1 MEMMEDQQQQLFAF
15 AMAIILVFL
24 LMGML
29 FESLSLP
36 LSIITAVPF
45 AMFGAYWMLLITGT
59 AFDLMA
65 GIGIVIM
72 VGIVVNNAIV
82 LVDLVQ
88 LNRSSGMD
96 RNEALI
102 SAGRQ
107 RFRPILMT
115 AATTIVGLIPMAVGN
130 ASLAGI
136 PYKALGRVVI
146 GGLITS
152 SLMTLLL
159 VPLLYTFIDDI
170 RGWFGKIAGFA
181 LAKEDKS

>member
-1 MEMMEDQQQQLFAF
+1 MEDQRQQQFAF
-15 AMAIILVFL
+15 LLAIVLVFL

-29 FESLSLP
+29 FESVSLP
-36 LSIITAVPF
+36 LCIIAAVPF
-45 AMFGAYWMLLITGT
+45 AMFGAYWMLFITGT
-59 AFDLMA
+59 TFDLMA

-88 LNRSSGMD
+88 LNRAEGMSRRD
-96 RNEALI
+96 ALL
-102 SAGRQ
+102 SAGSQ

-115 AATTIVGLIPMAVGN
+115 AATTIVGLIPMAVGD

-152 SLMTLLL
+152 SIMTLLL
-159 VPLLYTFIDDI
+159 VPLLYSMVDDL
-170 RGWFGKIAGFA
+170 RSWGSRVWTYAMGR
-181 LAKEDKS
+181 KEAT